1 MIGFNLL
8 QRRRG
13 AVPASWLAAAALGA
27 TLAVAPAAAQ
37 DAENP
42 NVIVDDSVLDGTPA
56 DAPAET
62 GLDAAPAG
70 IAAEN
75 GLLPPP
81 AQPPVSRLVTS
92 SSGTADGFSWPS
104 EATPDTTFSAVP
116 TTPIESTSLD
126 GFGSPEDA
134 TATAPAA
141 GDTFDVSADVAES
154 SDATDAPGAQ
164 TAAMPPIDGMV
175 RVPFEPGAVA
185 LQEPA
190 KEQLSALVA
199 RLHGDYLLR
208 VQVLAYA
215 AGNEDQ
221 TTHARGVSLG
231 RALAMRDYLTA
242 EGIGLER
249 MDIRAL
255 GNTAQEEPADR
266 VDLIPLSQ

>member
-1 MIGFNLL
+1 MIWFNLS

-13 AVPASWLAAAALGA
+13 AALVSWLAAVAIGAALA
-27 TLAVAPAAAQ
+27 AVPAAGQ
-37 DAENP
+37 DVENP
-42 NVIVDDSVLDGTPA
+42 NVIVDDSVLDGAPA
-56 DAPAET
+56 DAPADT

-81 AQPPVSRLVTS
+81 TQPPVSRLVTS

-134 TATAPAA
+134 TTAPAA
-141 GDTFDVSADVAES
+141 GDPFDVSADIAENA
-154 SDATDAPGAQ
+154 DASALDAQ
-164 TAAMPPIDGMV
+164 TAAIPPIDGMV

-185 LQEPA
+185 LPEPA
-190 KEQLSALVA
+190 KEQLSTLVA

>member
-1 MIGFNLL
+1 M
-8 QRRRG
+8 
-13 AVPASWLAAAALGA
+13 AA
-27 TLAVAPAAAQ
+27 APAAAQ
-37 DAENP
+37 DVENP
-42 NVIVDDSVLDGTPA
+42 NVIVDDSVLDG
-56 DAPAET
+56 APAEAVP
-62 GLDAAPAG
+62 DAAPAG

-75 GLLPPP
+75 GLLTPP
-81 AQPPVSRLVTS
+81 AQPPISRLVTS
-92 SSGTADGFSWPS
+92 SSGTANGFSWPP
-104 EATPDTTFSAVP
+104 EATPDTTFTAVP

-126 GFGSPEDA
+126 GFGSPENA

-141 GDTFDVSADVAES
+141 GDAFDVSADAAEN
-154 SDATDAPGAQ
+154 SDATDAAAQ

-185 LQEPA
+185 LPEPA

-242 EGIGLER
+242 EGIGMER